1 MLMIAFIT
9 SDHSSVLLIEGLC
22 SSDPCVY
29 VAQIYADSIYT
40 FYFALLE
47 EKILLKKKS
56 SQSKISSHL
65 PHDFYC
71 CYNLKQ

>member
-9 SDHSSVLLIEGLC
+9 LDHSSVLLIEGLC

-47 EKILLKKKS
+47 EKNLFKKKAVS
-56 SQSKISSHL
+56 PRSHPISHMI
-65 PHDFYC
+65 FIAVIT
-71 CYNLKQ
+71 